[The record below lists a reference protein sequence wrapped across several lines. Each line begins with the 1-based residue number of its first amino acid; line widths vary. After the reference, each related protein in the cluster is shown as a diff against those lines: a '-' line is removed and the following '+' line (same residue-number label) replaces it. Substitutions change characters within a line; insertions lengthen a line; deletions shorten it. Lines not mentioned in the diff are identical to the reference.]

1 MKLVD
6 RSLTQKLTINDNILL
21 LSLIQR
27 GQFYITFTNFTF
39 QASKL
44 NVPMLILAEEKLC
57 GSQL

>member
-6 RSLTQKLTINDNILL
+6 LDTKVIHKNILL
-21 LSLIQR
+21 LIQR
-27 GQFYITFTNFTF
+27 GQFYIIFTNFTF